1 MIRGPSRWKSSSEIG
16 WRQMPTWE
24 ISGRRLIRVAAFAAV
39 ALTWGCGDDD
49 TSARLANT
57 DYATPATPSYVRAP
71 TQVQVPPLSFTEVAA
86 AAGIDF
92 THANGSFGAKW
103 MPETMGS
110 GVAFDDLD
118 SDGDADVVLIN
129 DTWWPGHEGR
139 GAVPTSAAFANDGS
153 GYFSNV
159 TDGSGLD
166 VPVHGM
172 GITAADYDADG
183 DKDLFL
189 TTLGANLLL
198 QQLSPWHYENV
209 AAAAG
214 VEGSLW
220 QDEEGR
226 SHPEWSTA
234 ATWIDVDDDGLLDL
248 FVANYVQWS
257 PENDLYFSFDGEN
270 KSYATP
276 PQYQGS
282 TPRLYR
288 NLGDGTFEE
297 VTEVAGV
304 FLPEAKSMGVAV
316 ADFDDDGD
324 ADLVV
329 TNDTQPNFLLQNDG
343 GHFVEIGLA
352 AGIGYDESGR
362 ARAGMGV
369 DVALLAD
376 DAAQTIG
383 IGNFSREAMS
393 LYRQTQPQSQL
404 FLDVAGRSQ
413 LVESTLSTLTFG
425 LRCADFDLDGRQ
437 DLILANGH
445 IEPEINSVQ
454 KEISYAQRPQL
465 FWNDG
470 DGHMLEVGAAGGTV
484 FTEAI
489 VGRGLAVAD
498 LEGDGDA
505 DVLLST
511 NAGPAL
517 LLRNETLPASDST
530 GPHALSVQLQGESPS
545 HHGLGAIVE
554 VRTKG
559 GRQRQRVRTGSSY
572 MSHSQTRLLFGLG
585 TSSKVDRITVRWPDQ
600 RVTLLNNL
608 DADFHYLIDH
618 RGVVERQSLTT
629 R

>member
-1 MIRGPSRWKSSSEIG
+1 MMRCAWRGTASRAMPSLE
-16 WRQMPTWE
+16 ML
-24 ISGRRLIRVAAFAAV
+24 GRRIIRVSALTVA
-39 ALTWGCGDDD
+39 ALTWGCGEDE
-49 TSARLANT
+49 TSAPAANT
-57 DYATPATPSYVRAP
+57 DYATPATPSYVRGP
-71 TQVQVPPLSFTEVAA
+71 TQAQVPPLPFTEIAHP
-86 AAGIDF
+86 AGIDF
-92 THANGSFGAKW
+92 IHANGSFGDKW

-118 SDGDADVVLIN
+118 GDGDADVVLVN
-129 DTWWPGHEGR
+129 DTWWPGHEGS
-139 GAVPTSAAFANDGS
+139 GAVPTSAAFANDGF
-153 GYFSNV
+153 GHFSNA

-166 VPVHGM
+166 VPIHGM

-198 QQLSPWHYENV
+198 QQQSPWHYENV
-209 AAAAG
+209 AVIAG

-234 ATWIDVDDDGLLDL
+234 ATWIDVDDDGLVDL
-248 FVANYVQWS
+248 FVGNYVQWS
-257 PENDLYFSFDGEN
+257 PENDLYFSFDGES

-297 VTEVAGV
+297 VTEAAGV

-343 GHFVEIGLA
+343 GRFKEVGLA

-383 IGNFSREAMS
+383 IGNFSREALS

-425 LRCADFDLDGRQ
+425 LRFADFDLDGRQ

-470 DGHMLEVGAAGGTV
+470 DGHLLEASAAGGAV
-484 FTEAI
+484 FAGAI

-517 LLRNETLPASDST
+517 LLRNETLPASDSM

-545 HHGLGAIVE
+545 LHGLGAIVE
-554 VRTKG
+554 VRTKA

-608 DADFHYLIDH
+608 DADFHYLVDH
-618 RGVVERQSLTT
+618 RGVVARQPLTT